1 MGKPIDKPIPR
12 NTPLMSYGKKKM
24 KPEYWFSVPRNKV
37 DEVYAFLNVW
47 VPHLYGELNE
57 EQVRKFKLPNSKIVT
72 KKIHFNFCRF
82 KPGD

>member
-1 MGKPIDKPIPR
+1 
-12 NTPLMSYGKKKM
+12 MSYGKKKM

-57 EQVRKFKLPNSKIVT
+57 EQVIQIFFLMKREILLESYFLT
-72 KKIHFNFCRF
+72 
-82 KPGD
+82 

>member
-57 EQVRKFKLPNSKIVT
+57 EQVSLT
-72 KKIHFNFCRF
+72 QT
-82 KPGD
+82 